1 MIAKQQKLWNRQSH
15 DNDVNGGTD
24 MTDDD
29 LRLALAAIPALAG
42 YKGPLERLG
51 GLTNMVYR
59 AGGVCLRIPG
69 KGTEEYINRANETV
83 AAREAAKAGVSP
95 EVLYAD
101 PASGLMVTHFIAG
114 AETMSPQKFKTRQG
128 SPARAGEAF
137 RRLHASGAVF
147 PFRFELFAMIDDYLK
162 VLSTKDVALPAGYHD
177 VVREAGAV
185 RAALAAHAIP
195 LAACHCDPLCEN
207 FLDTGDRMW
216 IVDWEYSGMN
226 DPLWDLGDLSVEGQF
241 DVGQDEEMM
250 RAYFSGEARPDER
263 GRVVIYKAMCD
274 LLWTLWG
281 LIQLANANPA
291 DDFRAYADNRFAR
304 CKALME
310 TKEFSRHLAAVR
322 LG

>member
-1 MIAKQQKLWNRQSH
+1 MDEARA
-15 DNDVNGGTD
+15 
-24 MTDDD
+24 
-29 LRLALAAIPALAG
+29 ALAAIPMLAD
-42 YKGPLERLG
+42 YEGPLERLG
-51 GLTNMVYR
+51 GLTNLVFR
-59 AGGVCLRIPG
+59 AGDLCLRIPG
-69 KGTEEYINRANETV
+69 KGTEEYINRANEAV

-95 EVLYAD
+95 DVLHVDAKT
-101 PASGLMVTHFIAG
+101 GVMVTRFIAG
-114 AETMSPQKFKTRQG
+114 AETMSPEKFKVRLG

-137 RRLHASGAVF
+137 RKLHRSGAVF

-162 VLSTKDVALPAGYHD
+162 VLSIKDVALPDGYHD
-177 VVREAGAV
+177 VVREAEVV

-226 DPLWDLGDLSVEGQF
+226 DPLWDLGDLSVEGKF
-241 DVGQDEEMM
+241 DAAQDEELM
-250 RAYFSGEARPDER
+250 RAYSGREPKPAER

-281 LIQLANANPA
+281 LIQLANNNPV
-291 DDFRAYADNRFAR
+291 DDFRAYADGRFAR

-310 TKEFSRHLAAVR
+310 TAEFSRHLTAVR